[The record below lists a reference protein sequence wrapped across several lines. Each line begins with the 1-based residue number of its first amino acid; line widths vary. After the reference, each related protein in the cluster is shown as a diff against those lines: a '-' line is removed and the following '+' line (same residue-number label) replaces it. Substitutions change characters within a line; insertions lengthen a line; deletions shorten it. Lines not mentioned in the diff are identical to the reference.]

1 MKLDVENIAFEKL
14 LIPTA
19 IVTAILFLLTVLT
32 VLSSKKHRTD
42 RYERNWLARLLYLL
56 FIGCISVL
64 AATSFGS
71 ILRHGYMEH
80 YALMAHTTA
89 AGGFVFLTLLIA
101 IFFSAQDGDKRELA
115 FGKME
120 RMGIDR
126 RSNGDDCD
134 DVSQYASASGYKRP
148 ITSGPNPS
156 LCRFAHRHRCYLPHI
171 FAHRRS
177 IRLSLSCSD

>member
-19 IVTAILFLLTVLT
+19 IVTAILFLLNVLT

-71 ILRHGYMEH
+71 ILQHGYMEH

-101 IFFSAQDGDKRELA
+101 IFFLPRGTATKENWRLEKWSVWVLIAGAMVTTATMLA
-115 FGKME
+115 SMLPLL
-120 RMGIDR
+120 DT
-126 RSNGDDCD
+126 NGLLQA
-134 DVSQYASASGYKRP
+134 VQIHRYAGLLTAIAAIFHTFSLIAGRLGYR
-148 ITSGPNPS
+148 
-156 LCRFAHRHRCYLPHI
+156 
-171 FAHRRS
+171 
-177 IRLSLSCSD
+177 